1 MNQVGGID
9 RQPRIAASEL
19 DTTTTARKQKPV
31 AVMHRVEDGFE
42 FVKSIRTPAQD
53 VEQQV
58 DLAG

>member
-1 MNQVGGID
+1 
-9 RQPRIAASEL
+9 
-19 DTTTTARKQKPV
+19 
-31 AVMHRVEDGFE
+31 MHRVEDGFE